1 LDNALGKIQGLDMR
15 LGKFKDALLGQR
27 AERVTDFEDRFVGDE
42 LGRDQLSSMT
52 IDDVVERLTEDSLI
66 RLLEQI
72 PPPLREKHQTAW
84 DILIALIKRIQ
95 STSRLGLMQR
105 GTWDQVLPPGINY
118 RELAADRPLLFDRLL
133 DDLWFNDNDNDNQL
147 QNSWQSDPELDEML
161 ETVKAVS
168 TVFKHY
174 SIFVKEAAD
183 SSSMRFSSQLRSRLH
198 NT

>member
-1 LDNALGKIQGLDMR
+1 MR

-27 AERVTDFEDRFVGDE
+27 AERVTDYEDRFVGDE

-84 DILIALIKRIQ
+84 DILGALMKRIQ
-95 STSRLGLMQR
+95 STSRLGSMRR

-133 DDLWFNDNDNDNQL
+133 DDLRLNDNDNQFL
-147 QNSWQSDPELDEML
+147 ESWGPDPELDEML